1 MHVIHTQKELVET
14 LKKLTNIAFVPTMGN
29 LHDGHV
35 KLIEEALKKTKY
47 VVVSIF
53 INPLQ
58 FNSKDDFKNYPRTLD
73 EDLLMLQKLDVPFVF
88 VPSKEDIIDSSQTIE
103 IHLSDIANDLC
114 GRFRPGH
121 FNGVAT
127 IVCKLFNLIQPELA
141 FFGKK
146 DFQQL
151 FLIKELV
158 KQLNYPIHI
167 IAIDTVR
174 HKDGLAKSSRNNLLS
189 KEDRKKAPQLF
200 ELMNA
205 MKEKVIQK
213 KLSFKEIESDAE
225 RLLNDSGWIVDY
237 LAIRSAQSLKTPVHN
252 EKQMVILG
260 AATLGSVRL
269 IDNIEFC
276 IHYAICL
283 ICF

>member
-1 MHVIHTQKELVET
+1 MHIIHTQNELVET
-14 LKKLTNIAFVPTMGN
+14 LKKLNNIAFVPTMGN
-29 LHDGHV
+29 LHEGHL
-35 KLIEEALKKTKY
+35 KLVEEALKKTKH

-58 FNSKDDFKNYPRTLD
+58 FDSKDDFRNYPRTLD
-73 EDLLMLQKLDVPFVF
+73 KDLLMLQKLGVPFVF
-88 VPSKEDIIDSSQTIE
+88 VPPKENIIDSLQTIE
-103 IHLSDIANDLC
+103 IHLPSIANDLC
-114 GRFRPGH
+114 GRFRPSH

-127 IVCKLFNLIQPELA
+127 IICKLFNLIQPEFA
-141 FFGKK
+141 FFGRK

-174 HKDGLAKSSRNNLLS
+174 DKDGLAMSSRNNLLS

-200 ELMNA
+200 KLLNLM
-205 MKEKVIQK
+205 KDKVMQK
-213 KLSFKEIESDAE
+213 KLSFKEIEDDAD
-225 RLLNDSGWIVDY
+225 RLLNASGWIVDY
-237 LAIRSAQSLKTPVHN
+237 LTIRSAESLKFAVHD
-252 EKQMVILG
+252 EKQIVILG

-276 IHYAICL
+276 IQD
-283 ICF
+283 

>member
-1 MHVIHTQKELVET
+1 MHVIYTQKELVET

-29 LHDGHV
+29 LHDGHL
-35 KLIEEALKKTKY
+35 KLIEEALKKTKH
-47 VVVSIF
+47 VIVSIF

-73 EDLLMLQKLDVPFVF
+73 EDLSMLQKLDVPFVF

-103 IHLSDIANDLC
+103 IHLPDIANDLC

-141 FFGKK
+141 FFGRK

-174 HKDGLAKSSRNNLLS
+174 HKNGLAKSSRNNLLS

-205 MKEKVIQK
+205 MKEKVMQK

-276 IHYAICL
+276 IQD
-283 ICF
+283 

>member
-1 MHVIHTQKELVET
+1 MHIIHTQNELVET
-14 LKKLTNIAFVPTMGN
+14 LKKLNNIAFVPTMGN
-29 LHDGHV
+29 LHEGHL
-35 KLIEEALKKTKY
+35 KLVEEALKKTKH

-58 FNSKDDFKNYPRTLD
+58 FDSKDDFRNYPRTLD
-73 EDLLMLQKLDVPFVF
+73 KDLLMLQKLGVPFVF
-88 VPSKEDIIDSSQTIE
+88 VPPKENIIDSLQTIE
-103 IHLSDIANDLC
+103 IHLPSIANDLC
-114 GRFRPGH
+114 GRFRPSH

-127 IVCKLFNLIQPELA
+127 IICKLFNLIQPEFA
-141 FFGKK
+141 FFGRK

-174 HKDGLAKSSRNNLLS
+174 DKDGLAMSSRNNLLS

-200 ELMNA
+200 KLLNLM
-205 MKEKVIQK
+205 KDKVMQK
-213 KLSFKEIESDAE
+213 KLSFKKIEDDAD
-225 RLLNDSGWIVDY
+225 RLLNASGWIVDY
-237 LAIRSAQSLKTPVHN
+237 LTIRSAESLKFAVHD
-252 EKQMVILG
+252 EKQIVILG

-276 IHYAICL
+276 IQD
-283 ICF
+283 

>member
-1 MHVIHTQKELVET
+1 MHVIYTQKELVET

-29 LHDGHV
+29 LHDGHL

-58 FNSKDDFKNYPRTLD
+58 FNSKDDFKNYPRTLN

-205 MKEKVIQK
+205 MKEKVMQK

-276 IHYAICL
+276 IQD
-283 ICF
+283 

>member
-1 MHVIHTQKELVET
+1 MHVIHTQNVLVET
-14 LKKLTNIAFVPTMGN
+14 LKKLNNIAFVPTMGN
-29 LHDGHV
+29 LHDGHL

-205 MKEKVIQK
+205 MKEKVMQK

-276 IHYAICL
+276 IQD
-283 ICF
+283 

>member
-1 MHVIHTQKELVET
+1 MHVIHTQNELVET
-14 LKKLTNIAFVPTMGN
+14 LKKLNNIAFVPTMGN
-29 LHDGHV
+29 LHDGHL
-35 KLIEEALKKTKY
+35 KLIEEALKKTKH

-73 EDLLMLQKLDVPFVF
+73 EDLLMLEKLDVPFVF
-88 VPSKEDIIDSSQTIE
+88 VPPKENIIDSLQTIE

-121 FNGVAT
+121 FNGVA
-127 IVCKLFNLIQPELA
+127 IIICKLFNLIQPELA

-158 KQLNYPIHI
+158 RQLNYPIHI
-167 IAIDTVR
+167 VAFDTVR
-174 HKDGLAKSSRNNLLS
+174 YKNGLAMSSRNNLLS
-189 KEDRKKAPQLF
+189 EEDRKKAPQLF
-200 ELMNA
+200 ELLNV
-205 MKEKVIQK
+205 MKDKVMQK
-213 KLSFKEIESDAE
+213 KLSFKEIEEDAD
-225 RLLNDSGWIVDY
+225 RLLNASGWIVDY
-237 LAIRSAQSLKTPVHN
+237 LTIRSAESLKTPVHD
-252 EKQMVILG
+252 EKQLVILG

-276 IHYAICL
+276 IQD
-283 ICF
+283 

>member
-1 MHVIHTQKELVET
+1 MHVIHTQNVLVET
-14 LKKLTNIAFVPTMGN
+14 LKKLNNIAFVPTMGN
-29 LHDGHV
+29 LHDGHL
-35 KLIEEALKKTKY
+35 KLIEEALKKTKH

-73 EDLLMLQKLDVPFVF
+73 EDLLMLEKLDVPFVF
-88 VPSKEDIIDSSQTIE
+88 VPPKENIIDSLQTIE

-114 GRFRPGH
+114 GKFRPGH
-121 FNGVAT
+121 FNGVA
-127 IVCKLFNLIQPELA
+127 IIICKLFNLIQPELA

-158 KQLNYPIHI
+158 RQLNYPIHI
-167 IAIDTVR
+167 VAIDTVR
-174 HKDGLAKSSRNNLLS
+174 YKNGLAMSSRNNLLS
-189 KEDRKKAPQLF
+189 EEDRKKAPQLF
-200 ELMNA
+200 ELLNV
-205 MKEKVIQK
+205 MKDKVMQK
-213 KLSFKEIESDAE
+213 KLSFKEIEEDAD
-225 RLLNDSGWIVDY
+225 RLLNASGWIVDY
-237 LAIRSAQSLKTPVHN
+237 LTIRSAKSLKTPVHD
-252 EKQMVILG
+252 EKQLVILG

-276 IHYAICL
+276 IQD
-283 ICF
+283 

>member
-1 MHVIHTQKELVET
+1 MHVIYTQKELVET

-29 LHDGHV
+29 LHDGHL

-103 IHLSDIANDLC
+103 IHLPDIANDLC

-141 FFGKK
+141 FFGRK

-200 ELMNA
+200 ELMNT
-205 MKEKVIQK
+205 MKEKVMQK
-213 KLSFKEIESDAE
+213 KLSFKEIEADAE

-276 IHYAICL
+276 IQD
-283 ICF
+283 

>member
-1 MHVIHTQKELVET
+1 MHVIHTQNELVET
-14 LKKLTNIAFVPTMGN
+14 LKKLNNIAFVPTMGN
-29 LHDGHV
+29 LHDGHL

-58 FNSKDDFKNYPRTLD
+58 FNSEDDFKNYPRTLD

-88 VPSKEDIIDSSQTIE
+88 VPPKENIIDSLQTIE

-121 FNGVAT
+121 FNGVA
-127 IVCKLFNLIQPELA
+127 IIICKLFNLIQPELA

-158 KQLNYPIHI
+158 RQLNYPIHI
-167 IAIDTVR
+167 VAIDTVR
-174 HKDGLAKSSRNNLLS
+174 YKNGLAMSSRNNLLPE
-189 KEDRKKAPQLF
+189 EDRKKAPQLF
-200 ELMNA
+200 ELLNV
-205 MKEKVIQK
+205 MKDNVMQK
-213 KLSFKEIESDAE
+213 KLSFKEIEEDAD
-225 RLLNDSGWIVDY
+225 RLLNASGWIVDY
-237 LAIRSAQSLKTPVHN
+237 LTIRSAKSLKTPVHD
-252 EKQMVILG
+252 EKQLVILG

-276 IHYAICL
+276 IQD
-283 ICF
+283 

>member
-1 MHVIHTQKELVET
+1 MHVIYTQKELVET

-29 LHDGHV
+29 LHDGHL

-103 IHLSDIANDLC
+103 IHLPDIANDLC

-205 MKEKVIQK
+205 MKEKVMQK
-213 KLSFKEIESDAE
+213 KLLFKEIESDAE
-225 RLLNDSGWIVDY
+225 RLLNASGWIVDY

-276 IHYAICL
+276 IQD
-283 ICF
+283 

>member
-1 MHVIHTQKELVET
+1 MHVIYTQKELVET

-29 LHDGHV
+29 LHDGHL

-103 IHLSDIANDLC
+103 IHLPYIANDLC

-174 HKDGLAKSSRNNLLS
+174 HKNGLAKSSRNNLLS

-205 MKEKVIQK
+205 MKEKVMQK

-237 LAIRSAQSLKTPVHN
+237 LAIRSAQSLKTPVHH

-276 IHYAICL
+276 IQD
-283 ICF
+283 

>member
-1 MHVIHTQKELVET
+1 MHVIYTQKELVET

-29 LHDGHV
+29 LHDGHL
-35 KLIEEALKKTKY
+35 KLIEEALKRTKY

-205 MKEKVIQK
+205 MKEKVMQK

-237 LAIRSAQSLKTPVHN
+237 LAIRSAQSLKTPVHH

-276 IHYAICL
+276 IQD
-283 ICF
+283 

>member
-1 MHVIHTQKELVET
+1 MRLIHTQNELIEA
-14 LKKLTNIAFVPTMGN
+14 LKILTHIAFVPTMGN
-29 LHDGHV
+29 LHEGHL

-53 INPLQ
+53 VNPLQ
-58 FNSKDDFKNYPRTLD
+58 FNSKEDFKNYPRTLN
-73 EDLLMLQKLDVPFVF
+73 EDLLMLQKFDVPFVF
-88 VPSKEDIIDSSQTIE
+88 VPSKKDIIDPLQTIK
-103 IHLSDIANDLC
+103 IQLPDIANDLC

-127 IVCKLFNLIQPELA
+127 IICKLFNLIQPELA

-158 KQLNYPIHI
+158 KQLSYPIHI
-167 IAIDTVR
+167 IGVDTVR
-174 HKDGLAKSSRNNLLS
+174 DNDGLAKSSRNNLLS
-189 KEDRKKAPQLF
+189 KEDRKIASQLF
-200 ELMNA
+200 QIMHA
-205 MKEKVIQK
+205 MKDKIMK
-213 KLSFKEIESDAE
+213 KTSSFKKIEEDSV
-225 RLLNDSGWIVDY
+225 RILNDSGWVVDY
-237 LAIRSAQSLKTPVHN
+237 LAIRSAQSLKTPVHDEN
-252 EKQMVILG
+252 QIVILG

-276 IHYAICL
+276 IQD
-283 ICF
+283 

>member
-205 MKEKVIQK
+205 MKEKVMQK

-237 LAIRSAQSLKTPVHN
+237 LAIRSAQSLKTPVRN

-276 IHYAICL
+276 IQD
-283 ICF
+283 

>member
-205 MKEKVIQK
+205 MKEKVMQK
-213 KLSFKEIESDAE
+213 KMSFKEIESDAE

-276 IHYAICL
+276 IQD
-283 ICF
+283 

>member
-1 MHVIHTQKELVET
+1 MRVIHTQKDLIEA
-14 LKKLTNIAFVPTMGN
+14 LKILTYIAFVPTMGN
-29 LHDGHV
+29 LHEGHLR
-35 KLIEEALKKTKY
+35 LIEEALKKTEH

-58 FNSKDDFKNYPRTLD
+58 FNSKEDFKNYPRTLE

-88 VPSKEDIIDSSQTIE
+88 APSKEDILDPLQTIQIQLPE
-103 IHLSDIANDLC
+103 IASDLC
-114 GRFRPGH
+114 GKFRPGH

-127 IVCKLFNLIQPELA
+127 IVCKLFNLIQPQLA

-158 KQLNYPIHI
+158 KQLSYPIDI
-167 IAIDTVR
+167 IGVDTVR
-174 HKDGLAKSSRNNLLS
+174 DKDGLAKSSRNNLIS
-189 KEDRKKAPQLF
+189 EENRKKASQLF
-200 ELMNA
+200 QLMNLMKDKA
-205 MKEKVIQK
+205 MQK
-213 KLSFKEIESDAE
+213 KSSFKEIEEDAV
-225 RLLNDSGWIVDY
+225 RLLNASGWIVDY
-237 LAIRSAQSLKTPVHN
+237 LAIRSALSLKTPVHDEN
-252 EKQMVILG
+252 QMVILG

-276 IHYAICL
+276 IQD
-283 ICF
+283 

>member
-29 LHDGHV
+29 LHDGHL
-35 KLIEEALKKTKY
+35 KLIEEALKRTKY

-205 MKEKVIQK
+205 MKEKVMQK

-237 LAIRSAQSLKTPVHN
+237 LAIRSAQSLKTPVRN

-276 IHYAICL
+276 IQ
-283 ICF
+283 

>member
-1 MHVIHTQKELVET
+1 
-14 LKKLTNIAFVPTMGN
+14 
-29 LHDGHV
+29 
-35 KLIEEALKKTKY
+35 
-47 VVVSIF
+47 
-53 INPLQ
+53 
-58 FNSKDDFKNYPRTLD
+58 
-73 EDLLMLQKLDVPFVF
+73 MLQKLGVPFVF
-88 VPSKEDIIDSSQTIE
+88 VPPKENIIDSLQTIE
-103 IHLSDIANDLC
+103 IHLPSIANDLC

-127 IVCKLFNLIQPELA
+127 IICKLFNLIQPEFA
-141 FFGKK
+141 FFGRK

-174 HKDGLAKSSRNNLLS
+174 DKDGLAMSSRNNLLS

-200 ELMNA
+200 KLLNV
-205 MKEKVIQK
+205 MKDKVMQK
-213 KLSFKEIESDAE
+213 KFPFKEIEDDAD
-225 RLLNDSGWIVDY
+225 RLLNASGWIVDY
-237 LAIRSAQSLKTPVHN
+237 LTIRSAESLKFAVHD
-252 EKQMVILG
+252 EKQIVILG

-276 IHYAICL
+276 IQD
-283 ICF
+283 

>member
-29 LHDGHV
+29 LHEGHL

-141 FFGKK
+141 FFGRK

-174 HKDGLAKSSRNNLLS
+174 DKDGLAKSSRNNLLS

-200 ELMNA
+200 ELMSA
-205 MKEKVIQK
+205 MKEKVMQK

-276 IHYAICL
+276 IQD
-283 ICF
+283 

>member
-1 MHVIHTQKELVET
+1 MHIINTQNELVET
-14 LKKLTNIAFVPTMGN
+14 LKKLNNIAFVPTMGN
-29 LHDGHV
+29 LHKGHL
-35 KLIEEALKKTKY
+35 KLVEEALKKTKH

-58 FNSKDDFKNYPRTLD
+58 FNSKDDFRNYPRTLD
-73 EDLLMLQKLDVPFVF
+73 KDLLMLQKLGVPFVF
-88 VPSKEDIIDSSQTIE
+88 VPPKENIIDSLQTIE
-103 IHLSDIANDLC
+103 IHLPSIANDLC

-127 IVCKLFNLIQPELA
+127 IICKLFNLIQPEFA
-141 FFGKK
+141 FFGRK

-174 HKDGLAKSSRNNLLS
+174 DKDGLAMSSRNNLLS

-200 ELMNA
+200 KLLNV
-205 MKEKVIQK
+205 MKDKVMQK
-213 KLSFKEIESDAE
+213 KFPFKEIEDDAD
-225 RLLNDSGWIVDY
+225 RLLNASGWIVDY
-237 LAIRSAQSLKTPVHN
+237 LTIRSAESLKFAVHD
-252 EKQMVILG
+252 EKQIVILG

-276 IHYAICL
+276 IQD
-283 ICF
+283 

>member
-1 MHVIHTQKELVET
+1 MHIINTQNELVET
-14 LKKLTNIAFVPTMGN
+14 LKKLNNIAFVPTMGN
-29 LHDGHV
+29 LHEGHL
-35 KLIEEALKKTKY
+35 KLVEEALKKTKH

-58 FNSKDDFKNYPRTLD
+58 FDSKDDFRNYPRTLD
-73 EDLLMLQKLDVPFVF
+73 KDLLMLQKLGVPFVF
-88 VPSKEDIIDSSQTIE
+88 VPPKENIIDSLQTIE
-103 IHLSDIANDLC
+103 IHLPSIANDLC

-127 IVCKLFNLIQPELA
+127 IICKLFNLIQPEFA
-141 FFGKK
+141 FFGRK

-174 HKDGLAKSSRNNLLS
+174 DKDGLAMSSRNNLLS

-200 ELMNA
+200 KLLNV
-205 MKEKVIQK
+205 MKDKVMQK
-213 KLSFKEIESDAE
+213 KLPFKEIEDDAD
-225 RLLNDSGWIVDY
+225 RLLNASGWIVDY
-237 LAIRSAQSLKTPVHN
+237 LTIRSAESLKFAVHD
-252 EKQMVILG
+252 EKQIVILG

-276 IHYAICL
+276 IQD
-283 ICF
+283 

>member
-29 LHDGHV
+29 LHDGHL

-167 IAIDTVR
+167 ISIDTVR

-205 MKEKVIQK
+205 MKEKVMQK

-237 LAIRSAQSLKTPVHN
+237 LAIRSAQSLKTPVRN

-276 IHYAICL
+276 IQD
-283 ICF
+283 

>member
-1 MHVIHTQKELVET
+1 MHVIHTQNELVET
-14 LKKLTNIAFVPTMGN
+14 LKKLNNIAFVPTMGN
-29 LHDGHV
+29 LHDGHL
-35 KLIEEALKKTKY
+35 KLIEEALKKTKH

-73 EDLLMLQKLDVPFVF
+73 EDLLMLEKLDVPFVF
-88 VPSKEDIIDSSQTIE
+88 VPPKENIIDSLQTIE

-121 FNGVAT
+121 FNGVA
-127 IVCKLFNLIQPELA
+127 IIICKLFNLIQPELA

-158 KQLNYPIHI
+158 RQLNYPIHI
-167 IAIDTVR
+167 VAFDTVR
-174 HKDGLAKSSRNNLLS
+174 YKNGLAMSSRNNLLS
-189 KEDRKKAPQLF
+189 EEDRKKAPQLF
-200 ELMNA
+200 ELLNV
-205 MKEKVIQK
+205 MKDKVMQK
-213 KLSFKEIESDAE
+213 KLSFKEIEEDAD
-225 RLLNDSGWIVDY
+225 RLLNASGWIVDY
-237 LAIRSAQSLKTPVHN
+237 LTIRSAKSLKTLVHD
-252 EKQMVILG
+252 EKQLVILG

-276 IHYAICL
+276 IQD
-283 ICF
+283 

>member
-205 MKEKVIQK
+205 MKEKVMQK

-237 LAIRSAQSLKTPVHN
+237 LAIRSAQSLKTPVHH

-276 IHYAICL
+276 IQD
-283 ICF
+283 

>member
-1 MHVIHTQKELVET
+1 MHIINTQNELVET
-14 LKKLTNIAFVPTMGN
+14 LKKLNNIAFVPTMGN
-29 LHDGHV
+29 LHEGHL
-35 KLIEEALKKTKY
+35 KLVEEALKKTKH

-58 FNSKDDFKNYPRTLD
+58 FNSKDDFRNYPRTLD
-73 EDLLMLQKLDVPFVF
+73 KDLLMLQKLGVPFVF
-88 VPSKEDIIDSSQTIE
+88 VPPKENIIDSLQTIE
-103 IHLSDIANDLC
+103 IHLPSIANDLC

-127 IVCKLFNLIQPELA
+127 IICKLFNLIQPEFA
-141 FFGKK
+141 FFGRK

-174 HKDGLAKSSRNNLLS
+174 DKDGLAMSSRNNLLS

-200 ELMNA
+200 KLLNV
-205 MKEKVIQK
+205 MKDKVMQK
-213 KLSFKEIESDAE
+213 KLPFKEIEDDAD
-225 RLLNDSGWIVDY
+225 RLLNASGWIVDY
-237 LAIRSAQSLKTPVHN
+237 LTIRSAESLKFAVHD
-252 EKQMVILG
+252 EKQIVILG

-276 IHYAICL
+276 IQD
-283 ICF
+283 

>member
-1 MHVIHTQKELVET
+1 MHVIHTQNELVET
-14 LKKLTNIAFVPTMGN
+14 LKKLNNIAFVPTMGN
-29 LHDGHV
+29 LHDGHL
-35 KLIEEALKKTKY
+35 KLIEEALKKTKH

-88 VPSKEDIIDSSQTIE
+88 VPPKENIIDSLQTIE

-121 FNGVAT
+121 FNGVA
-127 IVCKLFNLIQPELA
+127 IIICKLFNLIQPELA

-158 KQLNYPIHI
+158 RQLNYPIHI
-167 IAIDTVR
+167 VAIDTVR
-174 HKDGLAKSSRNNLLS
+174 YKNGLAMSSRNNLLPE
-189 KEDRKKAPQLF
+189 EDRKKAPQLF
-200 ELMNA
+200 ELLNV
-205 MKEKVIQK
+205 MKDKVMQK
-213 KLSFKEIESDAE
+213 KLSFKEIEEDAD
-225 RLLNDSGWIVDY
+225 RLLNASGWIVDY
-237 LAIRSAQSLKTPVHN
+237 LTIRSAKSLKTPVHD
-252 EKQMVILG
+252 EKQLVILG

-276 IHYAICL
+276 IQD
-283 ICF
+283 

>member
-29 LHDGHV
+29 LHDGHL

-103 IHLSDIANDLC
+103 IHLPDIANDLC

-141 FFGKK
+141 FFGRK

-174 HKDGLAKSSRNNLLS
+174 DKDGLAKSSRNNLLS

-200 ELMNA
+200 ELMSA
-205 MKEKVIQK
+205 MKEKVMQK
-213 KLSFKEIESDAE
+213 KLSFKEIEADAE
-225 RLLNDSGWIVDY
+225 RLLNASGWIVDY

-276 IHYAICL
+276 IQD
-283 ICF
+283 

>member
-1 MHVIHTQKELVET
+1 MHIIHTQKELVET

-205 MKEKVIQK
+205 MKEKVMQK

-276 IHYAICL
+276 IQD
-283 ICF
+283 

>member
-1 MHVIHTQKELVET
+1 MHVIHTQNELVET
-14 LKKLTNIAFVPTMGN
+14 LKKLNNIAFVPTMGN
-29 LHDGHV
+29 LHDGHL
-35 KLIEEALKKTKY
+35 KLIEEALKKTKH

-73 EDLLMLQKLDVPFVF
+73 EDLLMLEKLDVPFVF
-88 VPSKEDIIDSSQTIE
+88 VPPKENIIDSLQTIE

-114 GRFRPGH
+114 GKFRPGH
-121 FNGVAT
+121 FNGVA
-127 IVCKLFNLIQPELA
+127 IIICKLFNLIQPELA

-158 KQLNYPIHI
+158 RQLNYPIHI
-167 IAIDTVR
+167 VAIDTVR
-174 HKDGLAKSSRNNLLS
+174 YKNGLAMSSRNNLLS
-189 KEDRKKAPQLF
+189 EEDRKKAPQLF
-200 ELMNA
+200 EFLNV
-205 MKEKVIQK
+205 MKDKVMQK
-213 KLSFKEIESDAE
+213 KLSFKEIEEDAD
-225 RLLNDSGWIVDY
+225 RLLNASGWIVDY
-237 LAIRSAQSLKTPVHN
+237 LTIRSAESLKTPVHD
-252 EKQMVILG
+252 EKQLVILG

-276 IHYAICL
+276 IQD
-283 ICF
+283 

>member
-35 KLIEEALKKTKY
+35 KLIEEALKKTKH

-205 MKEKVIQK
+205 MKEKVMQK

-276 IHYAICL
+276 IQD
-283 ICF
+283 

>member
-1 MHVIHTQKELVET
+1 MHIINTQNELVET
-14 LKKLTNIAFVPTMGN
+14 LKKLNNIAFVPTMGN
-29 LHDGHV
+29 LHKGHL
-35 KLIEEALKKTKY
+35 KLVEEALKKTKH

-73 EDLLMLQKLDVPFVF
+73 KDLLMLQKLGVPFVF
-88 VPSKEDIIDSSQTIE
+88 VPPKENIIDSLQTIE
-103 IHLSDIANDLC
+103 IHLPSIANDLC

-127 IVCKLFNLIQPELA
+127 IICKLFNLIQPEFA
-141 FFGKK
+141 FFGRK

-174 HKDGLAKSSRNNLLS
+174 DKDGLAMSSRNNLLS

-200 ELMNA
+200 KLLNV
-205 MKEKVIQK
+205 MKDKVMQK
-213 KLSFKEIESDAE
+213 KLPFKEIEDDAD
-225 RLLNDSGWIVDY
+225 RLLNASGWIVDY
-237 LAIRSAQSLKTPVHN
+237 LTIRSAESLKFAVHD
-252 EKQMVILG
+252 EKQIVILG

-276 IHYAICL
+276 IQD
-283 ICF
+283 

>member
-1 MHVIHTQKELVET
+1 MRVIHTQKELIEA
-14 LKKLTNIAFVPTMGN
+14 LKILTHIAFVPTMGN
-29 LHDGHV
+29 LHEGHL
-35 KLIEEALKKTKY
+35 KLIEEALKKTKH

-58 FNSKDDFKNYPRTLD
+58 FNSKEDFKNYPRTLD

-88 VPSKEDIIDSSQTIE
+88 VPSREDILGPLQTIE
-103 IHLSDIANDLC
+103 IQLPDIANDLC

-167 IAIDTVR
+167 IGIDTVR
-174 HKDGLAKSSRNNLLS
+174 DKDGLAKSSRNNLLS
-189 KEDRKKAPQLF
+189 EENRKKASQLF
-200 ELMNA
+200 QFMNVMKDKA
-205 MKEKVIQK
+205 MQK
-213 KLSFKEIESDAE
+213 TSSFKEIEEDAM
-225 RLLNDSGWIVDY
+225 RLLNASGWMVDY
-237 LAIRSAQSLKTPVHN
+237 LAIRSAQSLKTPIHN
-252 EKQMVILG
+252 ENQMVILG

-276 IHYAICL
+276 IQG
-283 ICF
+283 